1 MIVSPIEI
9 YKLGSLSCEKEVV
22 KLNDNINRKKEYFRY
37 ILFFIKKKELIS

>member
-9 YKLGSLSCEKEVV
+9 YKLGSFFCEKEVV